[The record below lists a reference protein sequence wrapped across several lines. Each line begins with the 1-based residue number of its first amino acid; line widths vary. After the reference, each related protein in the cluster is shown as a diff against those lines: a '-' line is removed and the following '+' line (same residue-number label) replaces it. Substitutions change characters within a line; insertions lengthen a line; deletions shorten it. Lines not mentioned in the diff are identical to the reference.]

1 MRTSSSSPPSPKGN
15 CCILGFAA
23 AVLAVLAAGC
33 GSNSPSHDAQ
43 AADTASTQDALVA
56 SPPYCTLATPSTAL
70 ADMSGTWVMR
80 AEGSQVVNAPT
91 IGKLQTKSI
100 FYILVSINQT
110 GTLVRAEGNYCDRAE
125 VDDPRSPV
133 KVVIPDAW
141 AHTETPVV
149 RSGSFV
155 PGVDGVSVLAIDPLP
170 EVAGAVL
177 ANSTDPLP
185 TDPIDPRVV
194 DSDNDGNP
202 GITVSLTG
210 LFTANLYSVQRQKTS
225 FLGIPVASD
234 RVEGTLTFESDQTV
248 LGSTNPNVTALYRQ
262 SHSGPD
268 TDICD
273 STFAMVRV
281 FRSTIGPSTV
291 VDGGEVDGGSVDGG
305 AVDGTAVDG
314 VAVDGGAINCDWVR
328 AHEAELF
335 PTQQP

>member
-149 RSGSFV
+149 RTGSFV
-155 PGVDGVSVLAIDPLP
+155 PGVDGVGVLTIDPLP

-177 ANSTDPLP
+177 ANSTDSLP
-185 TDPIDPRVV
+185 TDPSDPRVV
-194 DSDNDGNP
+194 DSDNDGNS

-210 LFTANLYSVQRQKTS
+210 IFTANLYSVQRQTTS
-225 FLGIPVASD
+225 FVGIPVAAD
-234 RVEGTLTFESDQTV
+234 RVEGTLSFTSEQTV

-262 SHSGPD
+262 SQSGPD
-268 TDICD
+268 PIVCD

-281 FRSTIGPSTV
+281 FHSTTNPGAGADGGD
-291 VDGGEVDGGSVDGG
+291 VDGGGVETAADGGG
-305 AVDGTAVDG
+305 AVDGG
-314 VAVDGGAINCDWVR
+314 VINCDWVR
-328 AHEAELF
+328 AREAALF
-335 PTQQP
+335 PTEQL